1 MNYPIT
7 EADLQAWVDGLL
19 PAARAQ
25 EVADYLA
32 ERPAEAAR
40 LHSYREQNAALRQ
53 LFDPLLDEAVPARL
67 RPRPPS
73 RPAAAAAA
81 AAAELL
87 APPRA
92 PAWRARA
99 PLRYAAMLALT
110 LAGGAG
116 GWLLHEQLA
125 PPAGAVLALGGASGA
140 AAIVRTGGDAAA
152 GGAARD
158 INHEDEN
165 DNGPARD
172 NAARPPGGA
181 GLARRAAV
189 AHAVY
194 SPELRHP
201 VEVGADQQ
209 QHLVAWLSKR
219 LGTPL
224 RPPQLQQLGYA
235 LEGGRLLPGQS
246 GPVAQFMY
254 RDGAGQRLTLYVSTE
269 QTHNDSTGFRFTQE
283 GRVGVFYWIDGKFG
297 YALSGALDKTALG
310 KIAGAVYAQ
319 LEPAS

>member
-25 EVADYLA
+25 EVAEYLA

-53 LFDPLLDEAVPARL
+53 LFDPLLDEAAPAPL
-67 RPRPPS
+67 RPPRAS
-73 RPAAAAAA
+73 GRPAAAD
-81 AAAELL
+81 AAAEPP

-92 PAWRARA
+92 PAWQARA

-116 GWLLHEQLA
+116 GWLLHAQLA
-125 PPAGAVLALGGASGA
+125 PSAGAVLALGSASGA
-140 AAIVRTGGDAAA
+140 ATIA
-152 GGAARD
+152 AARD
-158 INHEDEN
+158 NNN
-165 DNGPARD
+165 DGNDDGGPARD
-172 NAARPPGGA
+172 NAARPRAGD

-201 VEVGADQQ
+201 VEVGADQE

-224 RPPQLQQLGYA
+224 RPPRLQQLGYA

-269 QTHNDSTGFRFTQE
+269 QTHNDGTGFHFAQE

>member
-1 MNYPIT
+1 
-7 EADLQAWVDGLL
+7 
-19 PAARAQ
+19 
-25 EVADYLA
+25 
-32 ERPAEAAR
+32 
-40 LHSYREQNAALRQ
+40 
-53 LFDPLLDEAVPARL
+53 
-67 RPRPPS
+67 
-73 RPAAAAAA
+73 
-81 AAAELL
+81 
-87 APPRA
+87 
-92 PAWRARA
+92 
-99 PLRYAAMLALT
+99 
-110 LAGGAG
+110 
-116 GWLLHEQLA
+116 
-125 PPAGAVLALGGASGA
+125 GAVLALGGASGA
-140 AAIVRTGGDAAA
+140 AAIVRTGGGD
-152 GGAARD
+152 
-158 INHEDEN
+158 
-165 DNGPARD
+165 
-172 NAARPPGGA
+172 
-181 GLARRAAV
+181 LARRAAV

-224 RPPQLQQLGYA
+224 RPPQLQQLGYT

-269 QTHNDSTGFRFTQE
+269 QTHNDSTGFRFAQE

>member
-53 LFDPLLDEAVPARL
+53 LFDPVLDEAPPARL
-67 RPRPPS
+67 RPPPPPS
-73 RPAAAAAA
+73 RPAVAAAAAA
-81 AAAELL
+81 AV

-125 PPAGAVLALGGASGA
+125 PSAGTVLALGGASGA
-140 AAIVRTGGDAAA
+140 AAIERTGGAGDAAA
-152 GGAARD
+152 MLAARAD
-158 INHEDEN
+158 GGGGD
-165 DNGPARD
+165 PAG
-172 NAARPPGGA
+172 NAAALPRGGD